1 METFYFSSHVTCS
14 FKKNSQLSSKI
25 ALLVIFYPSMKPL
38 GLIHSLHHWS
48 HPRGVGGEAG
58 PDRPS
63 GA

>member
-1 METFYFSSHVTCS
+1 MMDGDFLLL
-14 FKKNSQLSSKI
+14 KNSQSPSKI

-48 HPRGVGGEAG
+48 HPPEVEGEAG
-58 PDRPS
+58 PDRPR